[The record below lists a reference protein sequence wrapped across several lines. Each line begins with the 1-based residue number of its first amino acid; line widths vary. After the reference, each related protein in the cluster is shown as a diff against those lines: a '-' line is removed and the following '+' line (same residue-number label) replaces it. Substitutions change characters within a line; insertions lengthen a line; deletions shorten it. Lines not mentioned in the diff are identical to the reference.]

1 MTERVPTHDGVPPVP
16 SPPLP
21 ADAWRRVL
29 VVMEKL
35 AFSSNLDEILSIVI
49 DAMRD
54 CLDADRA
61 SVFQYDA
68 ARGELIAAQA
78 HGVGPS
84 LRIPVSRGLAGEAVR
99 SREIINVPDCRHD
112 TRFNPEVD
120 LRTGY
125 TTRSML
131 TVPLV
136 SFDGI
141 VEGVAQ
147 VLNKRAANGGAG
159 PFLAIDEELARGLA
173 SQAAVA
179 IRRARLIEA
188 ERRKTKIEADLR
200 IARDIQF
207 AALPASLPIIPG
219 YDIAAQTIPAE
230 ETGGDIFDVVALP
243 CDGTRTPEFL
253 LLVADA
259 AGHGVGPALAVTKLQ
274 AMLRMSASL
283 CTPLREALECINRQ
297 LCESLPIGRYV
308 AAVVGVFNPASHRV
322 HTFTAGLSSA
332 YMIDRKGNVGKR
344 NADAL
349 ALAIEPEW
357 AADTGLEEEI
367 PLGGALVILTDGY
380 PEARD
385 RSGAMFGMEGVE
397 ASLIRAVARAA
408 TEKRPAHAV
417 LQSLESDMND
427 FVRGEPAA
435 DDRTAIVVFRRI
447 E

>member
-1 MTERVPTHDGVPPVP
+1 MPDRAPADEGVPL
-16 SPPLP
+16 S
-21 ADAWRRVL
+21 AEAWRRVL

-35 AFSSNLDEILSIVI
+35 ASSSDLAQILSIVI

-68 ARGELIAAQA
+68 ACGELIAAQA
-78 HGVGPS
+78 HGVVPS
-84 LRIPVSRGLAGEAVR
+84 LRIPSSRGLAGEAVR
-99 SREIINVPDCRHD
+99 TREIINVPDCRLD
-112 TRFNPEVD
+112 ARFNPEVD

-136 SFDGI
+136 SFDGN

-147 VLNKRAANGGAG
+147 VLNKRSAGGG
-159 PFLAIDEELARGLA
+159 PVPFTSLDEEVARGLA

-200 IARDIQF
+200 VARDIQF
-207 AALPASLPIIPG
+207 AALPAVLPDVPG

-230 ETGGDIFDVVALP
+230 ETGGDIFDVVALHSEP
-243 CDGTRTPEFL
+243 GRTPGVL

-283 CTPLREALECINRQ
+283 RTPLPVALECINRQ

-308 AAVVGVFNPASHRV
+308 AAVVGVLDPASHRASV
-322 HTFTAGLSSA
+322 LTAGLSSA
-332 YMIDRKGNVGKR
+332 FLVLPDGSVRSR

-349 ALAIEPEW
+349 ALAIEPDW
-357 AADTGLEEEI
+357 APEARQDLEI
-367 PLGGALVILTDGY
+367 PPGAALVVLTDGY

-385 RSGAMFGMEGVE
+385 PRGAMMGMEGVE
-397 ASLIRAVARAA
+397 AALKKGMMESNGAD
-408 TEKRPAHAV
+408 RPADAV
-417 LQSLESDMND
+417 LNSLEAQLAE
-427 FVRGEPAA
+427 FAAGQPPA
-435 DDRTAIVVFRRI
+435 DDRTAVVVFRRAT
-447 E
+447 